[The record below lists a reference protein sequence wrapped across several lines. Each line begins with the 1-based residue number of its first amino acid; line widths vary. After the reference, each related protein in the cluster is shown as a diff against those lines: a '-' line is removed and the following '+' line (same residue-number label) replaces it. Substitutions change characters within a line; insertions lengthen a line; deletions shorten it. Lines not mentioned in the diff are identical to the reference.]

1 MPNYPISLTNAA
13 ENLQAELDAV
23 QQQLISGID
32 ELYPPLRDLVR
43 SQFKGVMPPHRAAIV
58 LTAGIGD
65 PDSED
70 LRAKRILLAAA
81 LEMLSIA
88 LHIHHLLLANTPVN
102 GDNTADKSLLGS
114 IILAGDY
121 CFSRA
126 AMFAARTNNPEVVML
141 FSHALKVVSEGKLR
155 QYFSKASPSFDEN
168 QKLLEAGA
176 RAAATLAHM
185 PETTVEVLAAL
196 GTKLAENILSTDVS
210 TEQYAKQLPPTL
222 TALQKARWE
231 VFLQWL
237 FTSPNAQ

>member
-1 MPNYPISLTNAA
+1 MPNYQISLTNAA

-23 QQQLISGID
+23 QQQLINGID

-43 SQFKGVMPPHRAAIV
+43 SQFKVVMPPHRAAIV

-102 GDNTADKSLLGS
+102 GDDTADKSLLGS

-141 FSHALKVVSEGKLR
+141 FSNALKVVSEGKLR
-155 QYFSKASPSFDEN
+155 QYFNKASPSFDEN

-176 RAAATLAHM
+176 RAAATLADL
-185 PETTVEVLAAL
+185 PEPTVGALATL
-196 GTKLAENILSTDVS
+196 GMKLAETLIANRASVD
-210 TEQYAKQLPPTL
+210 QYTKQLPPTL

-237 FTSPNAQ
+237 LTSPNAQ